1 MSVTSAPSQLVVLSN
16 WKTFLRL
23 SIFLLIVL
31 TVKVGF
37 DIFLYLIEEN
47 KLLFPFVFLL
57 F

>member
-23 SIFLLIVL
+23 FIFLLIVL

-37 DIFLYLIEEN
+37 DIFLNLIEEN
-47 KLLFPFVFLL
+47 KLLFPSVFLL

>member
-37 DIFLYLIEEN
+37 DIFLNLKEEN

>member
-37 DIFLYLIEEN
+37 DVFLNLIEEN